1 MSADGNID
9 AAEYAAFEKFVADA
23 TGNEDISVARRK
35 AQIALDRLKAES
47 LEAMTAECVEKLVK
61 IKNKPIA
68 ASFIEALDAIAEAN
82 NSEAW
87 AEAEMFAK
95 FKRVL
100 QDE

>member
-1 MSADGNID
+1 
-9 AAEYAAFEKFVADA
+9 
-23 TGNEDISVARRK
+23 
-35 AQIALDRLKAES
+35 
-47 LEAMTAECVEKLVK
+47 MTAECVEKLVK

-87 AEAEMFAK
+87 AEAEMFEK